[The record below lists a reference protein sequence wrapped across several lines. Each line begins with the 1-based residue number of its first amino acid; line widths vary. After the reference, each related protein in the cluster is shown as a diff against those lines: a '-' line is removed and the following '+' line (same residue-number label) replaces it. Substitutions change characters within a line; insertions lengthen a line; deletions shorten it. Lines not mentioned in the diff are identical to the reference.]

1 MKWKVMIFMQGRFCS
16 KCGTQVGINE
26 KYCPKC
32 GAVLSTNNN
41 EVSDDIRKAVNSDF
55 VQMMKRDYFSY
66 QGRLNR
72 KPYFWRSLLIIFLET
87 ICYVIFDS
95 VWEDDLFSTV
105 LLLISIMIFIL
116 CIIADLMLDIRRLH
130 DVNKSGWFVL
140 LTFIPAVTPFFYL
153 YLFLMPGTDGNN
165 QYGENPLNF
174 K

>member
-1 MKWKVMIFMQGRFCS
+1 MIFMQGRFCS

-41 EVSDDIRKAVNSDF
+41 EVSEDIRKAVNSDF

-105 LLLISIMIFIL
+105 LINKYN
-116 CIIADLMLDIRRLH
+116 DIYFMCNCRF
-130 DVNKSGWFVL
+130 D
-140 LTFIPAVTPFFYL
+140 A
-153 YLFLMPGTDGNN
+153 
-165 QYGENPLNF
+165 
-174 K
+174 